1 MTIYGKIRD
10 EKLQYDI
17 NKQAAKMSAL
27 SSGKINQCEYL
38 TSKEILPSE
47 QSEIIERAKFTYSP
61 LGKALEKQTK
71 TIEDVAKKQTNT
83 IEGIIEK
90 QILNTYQKSIGD
102 FSLLFSAI
110 FRCRT

>member
-1 MTIYGKIRD
+1 MTIYCKIRD

-38 TSKEILPSE
+38 TSKEILSSE
-47 QSEIIERAKFTYSP
+47 QSQVIERAKFTYSP

-71 TIEDVAKKQTNT
+71 QLKMWLRNKQTQLK
-83 IEGIIEK
+83 I
-90 QILNTYQKSIGD
+90 
-102 FSLLFSAI
+102 
-110 FRCRT
+110 